1 VTRGGQDPLVVKG
14 LLSACAAGRTR
25 ARCMKLFFAAP
36 ESFLPS
42 ALTAFS
48 SHASR
53 LHFFRKLLSA
63 RIVLADV
70 VIPSA
75 FPVTFGPHVQPARDP
90 LQVSAFLKPAARAS
104 SSEQNQ
110 RFGFFSVR

>member
-1 VTRGGQDPLVVKG
+1 VTRGGSGPPGREGVTVRLRSGQD
-14 LLSACAAGRTR
+14 
-25 ARCMKLFFAAP
+25 ARP
-36 ESFLPS
+36 